1 MRDKKKGYTKRKRL
15 IKENLLPF
23 QQSLLSHG
31 LRTVEV
37 LLSDVVVFSLFP
49 ALACHISI
57 TNRTSLRAGKNPSI
71 YSHTLKG

>member
-23 QQSLLSHG
+23 QQSLFSHRK
-31 LRTVEV
+31 RTIEV
-37 LLSDVVVFSLFP
+37 LLSDVVVFSLLP

-57 TNRTSLRAGKNPSI
+57 TNSTSLRAGKKPNI